1 MAFVSKDIMH
11 AGWLVEMASL
21 WAFHASTLAYQ
32 REPLSTEAV
41 NEYWIR
47 NRVRFD
53 GWNTMLSRL
62 RSQTLS
68 LSVAKRVRAWDKL
81 CSLIEEVLLSEPLA
95 RVSAAFA
102 AELEERQIDNDSH
115 SILHNVYAAHS
126 EVRNRCL
133 KIILE
138 GIERGL
144 EEADEL
150 NRLRHYLEHW
160 TDMLLGYFLE
170 FRRRSSSSQ
179 AGRPSLGAQYAF
191 SISRV
196 EDFAEDFGQ
205 SSLGRNATM
214 VWTLQ
219 LAGCRQWLDENC
231 RTSVL
236 SPKMHQRIAEASI
249 GMIKPSAFDSLGCLR
264 SRLIHSIQYG
274 IDHADETI
282 AKLQTNEWES
292 LSRVLIATAP
302 TTHIRFEVG

>member
-1 MAFVSKDIMH
+1 MH

-21 WAFHASTLAYQ
+21 WAFHASTLVHQ
-32 REPLSTEAV
+32 REPMSTEAV
-41 NEYWIR
+41 HEYWIR

-53 GWNTMLSRL
+53 GWNAMLSRL

-68 LSVAKRVRAWDKL
+68 LSVAKRVRAWEKL
-81 CSLIEEVLLSEPLA
+81 CTLIEEVLLSEPLA

-102 AELEERQIDNDSH
+102 AELEDRQIDHDSH

-144 EEADEL
+144 EEAEEL

-160 TDMLLGYFLE
+160 NDLLLGYFLQPG
-170 FRRRSSSSQ
+170 RQGGASSQ
-179 AGRPSLGAQYAF
+179 SRPSLGAQYAF
-191 SISRV
+191 SISRM

-205 SSLGRNATM
+205 STLGAQATM
-214 VWTLQ
+214 VWTLH
-219 LAGCRQWLDENC
+219 LAGCRQWLDKHC
-231 RTSVL
+231 RPGVL
-236 SPKMHQRIAEASI
+236 SPKMHQRIGEASI

-264 SRLIHSIQYG
+264 SRLIQSIQYG

-282 AKLQTNEWES
+282 AKLQTNEWET
-292 LSRVLIATAP
+292 LSRVIMATAP
-302 TTHIRFEVG
+302 ATHMRFEVS

>member
-41 NEYWIR
+41 NEYWLR

-53 GWNTMLSRL
+53 GWNTLLSRL

>member
-1 MAFVSKDIMH
+1 MH
-11 AGWLVEMASL
+11 AGWLVDMASL
-21 WAFHASTLAYQ
+21 WAFHASTLIHQ
-32 REPLSTEAV
+32 REPMSTEAV

-53 GWNTMLSRL
+53 GWNAMLSRL

-115 SILHNVYAAHS
+115 SILHNVFAAHS
-126 EVRNRCL
+126 EVRHRCL

-144 EEADEL
+144 EEAEEL

-160 TDMLLGYFLE
+160 NDMLLGYFLE
-170 FRRRSSSSQ
+170 CRRQDSSSRS
-179 AGRPSLGAQYAF
+179 GRPCLGTQYAF

-196 EDFAEDFGQ
+196 EGFAEDFGQ
-205 SSLGRNATM
+205 STLGSHATM

-219 LAGCRQWLDENC
+219 LAGCRKWLDEHC

-236 SPKMHQRIAEASI
+236 SPKMHQRIGEASI

-264 SRLIHSIQYG
+264 SRLIQSIEYG

-282 AKLQTNEWES
+282 AKLQTDQWES

-302 TTHIRFEVG
+302 TTHMRFEVS

>member
-160 TDMLLGYFLE
+160 NDMLLGYFLE

>member
-41 NEYWIR
+41 NEYWLR

>member
-1 MAFVSKDIMH
+1 
-11 AGWLVEMASL
+11 
-21 WAFHASTLAYQ
+21 
-32 REPLSTEAV
+32 
-41 NEYWIR
+41 
-47 NRVRFD
+47 
-53 GWNTMLSRL
+53 MLSRL

-160 TDMLLGYFLE
+160 NDMLLGYFLE

-205 SSLGRNATM
+205 SSLGSNATM